1 MEERLNS
8 EYKDLRKKGLKVKGW
23 WFRLHARQV
32 LDDLLV
38 NVMAMNVALQSTCLM
53 LCHVEQAI

>member
-23 WFRLHARQV
+23 WFYLHARV
-32 LDDLLV
+32 DLLV
-38 NVMAMNVALQSTCLM
+38 NVMAMNVALPC
-53 LCHVEQAI
+53 

>member
-23 WFRLHARQV
+23 WFCLHARQV

-38 NVMAMNVALQSTCLM
+38 NVMAMNVALQNTCLM